1 MAAESATEAIYLA
14 LSSPEPDPRVVH
26 AAIEEIRDLS
36 GQNVIA
42 VLGAKIDAL
51 GARIDAQS
59 TRIDALSAR
68 IDAQIAE
75 VKAEIK
81 AQSERIDAQSERI
94 DAQSE
99 RIDAQS
105 ERIDLLQ
112 RVIWR
117 VIWPLVALVA
127 APVLG
132 LLYQALS
139 R

>member
-51 GARIDAQS
+51 SARIDAQS

-81 AQSERIDAQSERI
+81 AQSERI

>member
-1 MAAESATEAIYLA
+1 MAAESATQAIYLA

-94 DAQSE
+94 DV
-99 RIDAQS
+99 QS

-117 VIWPLVALVA
+117 VIWPLIVLVA

-132 LLYQALS
+132 LIYQVLS

>member
-94 DAQSE
+94 D
-99 RIDAQS
+99 
-105 ERIDLLQ
+105 LLQ

>member
-36 GQNVIA
+36 GQNIIA

-59 TRIDALSAR
+59 TR

-94 DAQSE
+94 D
-99 RIDAQS
+99 
-105 ERIDLLQ
+105 LLQ

-117 VIWPLVALVA
+117 VIWPLIALLA

>member
-68 IDAQIAE
+68 IDGQIAE

-81 AQSERIDAQSERI
+81 AHSERIDAQSERI
-94 DAQSE
+94 DAH
-99 RIDAQS
+99 S

-117 VIWPLVALVA
+117 VIWPLIALLA

>member
-99 RIDAQS
+99 RID
-105 ERIDLLQ
+105 LLQ

>member
-94 DAQSE
+94 D
-99 RIDAQS
+99 
-105 ERIDLLQ
+105 LLQ

-117 VIWPLVALVA
+117 VIWPLIALLA